1 MNITIIGTGFVG
13 AVSAVVYASL
23 GHQVTGLDIDP
34 NKIDSLKKGKVPFYE
49 PELEELLVSQ
59 QREKRLSFT
68 TDYSQAIS
76 DADLVIVA
84 VGTPSLPSGAV
95 DLTYVKKSCES
106 LAPHLKKNAIV
117 AIKSTVPPGIF
128 QELKPLIKQKTN
140 VTFHLAALPE
150 FLKEGTAVDDTL
162 HPDRVVIGSTNEQV
176 IKKLSKLH
184 QPFNAPLVIVTPESA
199 QMIKYAS
206 NAYLATRITFINQ
219 IADLCEHNQADI
231 EDVIVGM
238 GHDERIGHHYWYP
251 GLGYGGS
258 CFPKDVNELSAYA
271 KKVEEK
277 ENLVITIGE
286 LNEQRIPKLMDEYE
300 KLVGRWKDKTVAILG
315 LAFKPHTNDTRDAP
329 AGKVVPILLESGALV
344 QAYDPKASWSPQD
357 HQEKYAQV
365 SSIEEA
371 LKKAQVIMILVEW
384 PEFVDYNFAKTSGD
398 VYFIDTRNRFDP
410 EIITNLGYIYRGI
423 GRS

>member
-162 HPDRVVIGSTNEQV
+162 HPDRIVIGSTNEQV

-184 QPFNAPLVIVTPESA
+184 QPFNAPMVIVTPESA

-286 LNEQRIPKLMDEYE
+286 LNEQRIPKLMNEYE
-300 KLVGRWKDKTVAILG
+300 KLVGGWKDKTVAILG